1 MRSSGSI
8 LLAFFAVIFLSCS
21 PKVTPVLEFE
31 GGRLE
36 INEMDF
42 DYFQGK
48 TRIVFKDEDYDIN
61 AKATIRIRKDSVIW
75 MNFSSAGITGVRCLI
90 DYDSI
95 TILNAL
101 KKEYY
106 VFTYPELTD
115 RFNFTIDYESIQ
127 AAALG
132 NLIINRKQSDMA
144 AERDTF
150 LVLKQKEGMINV
162 ENYIHRDTHK
172 ITRVDLNETSSNNTA
187 SINYQDFQMVNDQ
200 YFPFSGLITLF
211 YKAENTTLNTTLE
224 FEYSKAEIVD
234 RNLKF
239 PFKIPKKYVGR

>member
-1 MRSSGSI
+1 MRSSGAI
-8 LLAFFAVIFLSCS
+8 LLAFIVATSLSCS
-21 PKVTPVLEFE
+21 SKITPVLEFE
-31 GGRLE
+31 GGKLE

-48 TRIVFKDEDYDIN
+48 TRIAFKDPDNEID
-61 AKATIRIRKDSVIW
+61 AKATVRIRKDSIIW

-90 DYDSI
+90 NHDSI
-95 TILNAL
+95 TVLNAL

-106 VFTYPELTD
+106 TFSYPELSQ
-115 RFNFTIDYESIQ
+115 RFNFRIDFETIQ

-132 NLIINRKQSDMA
+132 NLLINRKQTDLAS
-144 AERDTF
+144 ERDTF

-162 ENYIHRDTHK
+162 ENYIDRDTHK
-172 ITRVDLNETSSNNTA
+172 ITKVDLNETTSNNSA
-187 SINYQDFQMVNDQ
+187 SISYNNFRTVNDQ

-211 YKAENTTLNTTLE
+211 YKAQNTTLNTTLE
-224 FEYSKAEIVD
+224 FEYSKAEIID
-234 RNLKF
+234 RELKF